1 MIPKNLIFHKN
12 IKAIKWQC
20 KQRYADSKIY
30 NFNYTCIKIAIQA
43 LMIRGNSKELKIKF
57 IRYLVM
63 TK

>member
-1 MIPKNLIFHKN
+1 MIPKKLIFHKN
-12 IKAIKWQC
+12 IKTIKWRY

-43 LMIRGNSKELKIKF
+43 LTIRGNSKELEIKF